1 MQETGILR
9 KNSGIPKIGDK
20 KSAHQARFPRKRM
33 RELVC
38 ARYARV
44 GLSSSV
50 YDVTPKTAR
59 KTPADNTDACISPLA
74 ASFNGV
80 TLCPALIHYRV
91 SAVTTVLVVGI
102 DSSRTKLQQRN
113 HFDTAF

>member
-1 MQETGILR
+1 MMNDVIIMCVHT
-9 KNSGIPKIGDK
+9 
-20 KSAHQARFPRKRM
+20 FYRKRM